1 MIGYSDSRKDAG
13 RLLAAWYMLAQE
25 NLVEVAK
32 QYGVKLR
39 MFRGHGGTVG
49 RGRVPTHLAI
59 LSQPPH
65 TINGSLWVTIQG
77 EVMEQSFGEEHLCF
91 RTLQSFTQPLLNME
105 CTLHVTC
112 SITRLPLNR
121 SLD

>member
-13 RLLAAWYMLAQE
+13 RLSAAWYMFKAQE
-25 NLVEVAK
+25 DLVEVNPK
-32 QYGVKLR
+32 QYGVKLT

-65 TINGSLWVTIQG
+65 TINGSLWVTIRG
-77 EVMEQSFGEEHLCF
+77 E
-91 RTLQSFTQPLLNME
+91 
-105 CTLHVTC
+105 
-112 SITRLPLNR
+112 
-121 SLD
+121 